1 MTLIRDGKITVRVS
15 ENFIRNHTI
24 NYVPKIPSAI
34 LCMGCYLWKSMEFWP
49 DCPKNCTFQRWE
61 EFDGG

>member
-24 NYVPKIPSAI
+24 NCLLIKNYNIAS
-34 LCMGCYLWKSMEFWP
+34 LCISKA
-49 DCPKNCTFQRWE
+49 
-61 EFDGG
+61 